1 MAKKSNVPKYFVY
14 YEKKTGKILSV
25 TNEQNP
31 EYEYGLETTF
41 ADVEKFLSGE
51 WLFRDYLVGYKRL
64 EDNTTVLAVMPSVDQ
79 DYAFRNNVY
88 EWITTSKKNP
98 DVVVEWNKPDSA
110 WYFYLDPIFKGGFD
124 DNILSPTLV
133 FFVTLESDFDFLI
146 RTIYI
151 NTPDLIEKEYIKV
164 PFESNF
170 EKSIDSISIGSKL
183 IFRTYGLKTVYE

>member
-41 ADVEKFLSGE
+41 VDVEKFLSGE